1 MHSLPIT
8 PSFKKASKHAI
19 KIAGRIAF
27 LLLPQI
33 FLVHF
38 GFYKPFAGYL
48 LGQPQT
54 NPDPIQ
60 LYNAEYDSMRDSI
73 RILVLLAFIPS
84 TFWGYKF
91 AFSKNEST
99 RKALRIFQAILIQYG
114 IPNGVNFC
122 CIFAYNNAD
131 LFGIGGCKGL

>member
-1 MHSLPIT
+1 MQTLPIT
-8 PSFKKASKHAI
+8 PSFKKALRHAI

-38 GFYKPFAGYL
+38 GYYKPFAGYFFGL
-48 LGQPQT
+48 PQT
-54 NPDPIQ
+54 NPDPFQ
-60 LYNAEYDSMRDSI
+60 LYHANYDSMRDSI

-84 TFWGYKF
+84 TFLGYKF
-91 AFSKNEST
+91 AFSKKEST
-99 RKALRIFQAILIQYG
+99 IKALRIFQAILIQYG
-114 IPNGVNFC
+114 LPNGVNFC
-122 CIFAYNNAD
+122 CIFAYNNSD